1 MNSNKNIDIKK
12 TTFLEWFLIGSLMT
26 LFLIKIY
33 PVYFAVDDDILTYT
47 IVRHGDLFRWAVH
60 LTKSGRITQFMS
72 TLMLGIPMMADQLWI
87 YKLFSYG
94 TILFDVYVL
103 YRLVS
108 DSSIKTLQRLS

>member
-60 LTKSGRITQFMS
+60 LTKSGRITQFKIGRAS
-72 TLMLGIPMMADQLWI
+72 CRER
-87 YKLFSYG
+87 
-94 TILFDVYVL
+94 V
-103 YRLVS
+103 
-108 DSSIKTLQRLS
+108 

>member
-87 YKLFSYG
+87 YKPYCLMYMYC
-94 TILFDVYVL
+94 IDL
-103 YRLVS
+103 LVI
-108 DSSIKTLQRLS
+108 SSIKTLQRLS